1 MQTREETN
9 TEASLLITP
18 LAGHDGWQK
27 ITFSTRRSERVYSRK
42 RAFHVLLIS
51 SATYTERALYL
62 ARANDGQTAGP
73 SNYRGI
79 FTNDCCGSE
88 ILEILPEFD

>member
-1 MQTREETN
+1 MLRYFSNAAWPMQTREETN

-27 ITFSTRRSERVYSRK
+27 VTFSTRRGERANSRK
-42 RAFHVLLIS
+42 CAFHALLIS
-51 SATYTERALYL
+51 SASYTECILYL

-73 SNYRGI
+73 SN
-79 FTNDCCGSE
+79 
-88 ILEILPEFD
+88 